1 MTNSALRQTLV
12 CFAWTPEYVD
22 RLIRD
27 NLRAAVLLGNH
38 RGCSQDRDEQDAC
51 STTIANLKLTVAR
64 LERGLESRIGLGEE
78 AP

>member
-1 MTNSALRQTLV
+1 MVNSEPRQTLV

-27 NLRAAVLLGNH
+27 NLRAAVLLASH
-38 RGCSQDRDEQDAC
+38 RDCSEHQEIKDAC

-64 LERGLESRIGLGEE
+64 LERGLESRLGVGEG
-78 AP
+78 